1 MRQSKGTPVPIEVG
15 SNWGHGTGVP
25 AELISG
31 GDPSILAQREHL
43 AMARVQMADASHLLF
58 PALRTSL
65 ANTSI
70 QISRKQIVSHLRS
83 FKFFHWD
90 SRNFWHNERNMFRH
104 FSTFTLFL
112 RFGQ

>member
-1 MRQSKGTPVPIEVG
+1 MRQSKETPVPIEVG

-25 AELISG
+25 TGLING
-31 GDPSILAQREHL
+31 GDPSILARREHL
-43 AMARVQMADASHLLF
+43 AMVRVKMANASHLLF
-58 PALRTSL
+58 PALSTSL

-70 QISRKQIVSHLRS
+70 QISRKQIVSHVRS
-83 FKFFHWD
+83 FNLFHWN

-104 FSTFTLFL
+104 FSAVTLFV